1 LKKELTDMNAS
12 TAYATLNNGVEMPWL
27 GLGVYKAEDGA
38 EVEQAVIKAIEA
50 GYRSIDTASFYFN
63 EEGVGSAIKKS
74 GVAREELFITTKVWN
89 DDQGYESTLRAFDQS
104 MDKLGL
110 DVLDL
115 YLVHWPVE
123 GKFKDT
129 WKALETLYKAGKVRA
144 IGVSNF
150 NVTHLEELLKTA
162 EIKPMVNQIEFH
174 PYLLQEDLRKYCKEQ
189 GIQVEAW
196 RPLTKGDI
204 FSNPTVQEIANAH
217 NKTPAQVLLRWNIEH
232 EVVTIPKSVTESRI
246 IENSEIFDFELT
258 QEDIRKLDELN
269 EDKRYGPDPE
279 TFDF

>member
-1 LKKELTDMNAS
+1 MNAS

-204 FSNPTVQEIANAH
+204 FSNLTVQEIANAH

>member
-1 LKKELTDMNAS
+1 MNAS
-12 TAYATLNNGVEMPWL
+12 TAYATLNNGVKMPWL

-38 EVEQAVIKAIEA
+38 EVEQAVIKAIKA
-50 GYRSIDTASFYFN
+50 GYRSIDTAAVYYN

-89 DDQGYESTLRAFDQS
+89 DDQGYESALRAFDQS
-104 MDKLGL
+104 MNKLGL

-123 GKFKDT
+123 DKFKDT

-246 IENSEIFDFELT
+246 IENSQIFDFELT
-258 QEDIRKLDELN
+258 QEEIRKLDELN

>member
-1 LKKELTDMNAS
+1 MNAS
-12 TAYATLNNGVEMPWL
+12 TVYATLNNGVKMPWL

-50 GYRSIDTASFYFN
+50 GYRSIDTAAVYYN
-63 EEGVGSAIKKS
+63 EEGVGTAIKKS

-150 NVTHLEELLKTA
+150 SVTHLEELLKTA

-246 IENSEIFDFELT
+246 IENSQIFDFELT
-258 QEDIRKLDELN
+258 QEEIRKLDELN

>member
-1 LKKELTDMNAS
+1 MNAS
-12 TAYATLNNGVEMPWL
+12 TAYATLNNGVKMPWL

-50 GYRSIDTASFYFN
+50 GYRSIDTAAVYYN

-89 DDQGYESTLRAFDQS
+89 DDQGYESALRAFDQS
-104 MDKLGL
+104 MNKLGL

-246 IENSEIFDFELT
+246 IENSQIFDFELT
-258 QEDIRKLDELN
+258 QEEIRKLDELN